1 MEMENIDFTS
11 QVWFTDLQ
19 NKIEYRLLELDDLN
33 EEYFL
38 LLGQLTTSPYPVNA
52 ESTPEQ

>member
-1 MEMENIDFTS
+1 MENIDFTS